1 MFSPDGKWVA
11 FRSDESGRPELY
23 VAAFP
28 RPAGTFPLST
38 DGGRF
43 PRWSR
48 DGREVF
54 FENRSAREL
63 LSVAVSTGP
72 EGIRIGQPRRL
83 FGYFNDG
90 GRKHWDVSPDGQ
102 RFLVELEDLENA
114 TADVSPIT
122 LVVNWAAG
130 LRK

>member
-1 MFSPDGKWVA
+1 MHLDGPFCKVHIA
-11 FRSDESGRPELY
+11 GNLFAK
-23 VAAFP
+23 AALRDLSHDLTLARAQRFE
-28 RPAGTFPLST
+28 TFPECSQRLLTCPPGTITSEAGL
-38 DGGRF
+38 DG
-43 PRWSR
+43 
-48 DGREVF
+48 
-54 FENRSAREL
+54 
-63 LSVAVSTGP
+63 
-72 EGIRIGQPRRL
+72 IKIGQPRRL

-102 RFLVELEDLENA
+102 RFLVELENLENA